1 MGETDR
7 VPVIEYAR
15 TRIYQQSS
23 AAVPPARQSR
33 TPGPVRP
40 LPPAIPETVTRPIPM
55 RASAPAVPTL
65 PALPRRSTLPMP
77 PVEVLAPGARGGSL
91 PHPRLVRRPRAT
103 PMPAPSATLP
113 RVLLRP
119 ESRDPDELDDQPTG
133 EITATRPRK
142 RKRVYR

>member
-1 MGETDR
+1 VDRRSTTSRPGSIGETDR
-7 VPVIEYAR
+7 VPVIDYAG
-15 TRIYQQSS
+15 TRVYQQ
-23 AAVPPARQSR
+23 PRQSR
-33 TPGPVRP
+33 TPAPAVRP
-40 LPPAIPETVTRPIPM
+40 PLPAVLDTATRPILA
-55 RASAPAVPTL
+55 RAPAPSVAPLPTL
-65 PALPRRSTLPMP
+65 PALPP
-77 PVEVLAPGARGGSL
+77 EELAPGARAGSL

-113 RVLLRP
+113 RVTLRP